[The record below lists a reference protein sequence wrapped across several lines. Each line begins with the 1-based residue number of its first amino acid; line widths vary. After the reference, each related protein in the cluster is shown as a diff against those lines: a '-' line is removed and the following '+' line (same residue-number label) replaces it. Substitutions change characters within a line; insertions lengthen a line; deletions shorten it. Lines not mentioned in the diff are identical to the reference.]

1 MFETIRK
8 HNKWMMILLFA
19 LIIPSFVFFG
29 IENYQRMN
37 DASHTAV
44 ALVDGNK
51 ITQGEWDEQ
60 HRREAEQLR
69 AANPGIDPAL
79 LDSPEAKF
87 ATLER
92 MIQQRVLAGAAN
104 KLKLYVSDQRLA
116 KELMADPA
124 IAALR
129 GPDGK
134 LDDARYKELLE
145 RQGMT
150 PQGYEA
156 MTRAQLA
163 QRQVVLGAVN
173 AGGWIPAA
181 SADLVMRPF
190 FERREIQV
198 TRFNPADFAAQVEV
212 DDAALQ
218 AYYTQHAA
226 QFKTAEQASIE
237 YVVLDLPAV
246 EKRMTIAEGDLRT
259 YYEQNKDRLGQAEQR
274 RASHI
279 LIEANA
285 AVDPAARAAARK
297 KAEEVLAEV
306 RKNPAAFA
314 ELAKKY
320 SQDTGSAVNG
330 GDLGFFD
337 RQAMVKPF
345 SDAVFALKQGEISG
359 VVESDFG
366 YHIIQLTG
374 IQGGAAGDFES
385 HKAEIEAELRKQQAQ
400 QKFAEAAEELS
411 DGVFKDPQALK
422 PIADKLGL
430 QVHTASGIGRAPAAG
445 AEGALANTHF
455 LQAVFAPESLS
466 KKNNTNAIEIG
477 PNQMAVGR
485 ILSYAPAQTKPLT
498 EIKPQVTQA
507 FVQTRSAELAKA
519 AGEAKLKEWRANPAQ
534 AAAGGETLTV
544 ARVMTTN
551 QPSAVVTAALRADRA
566 KLPGFEGA
574 DLGKQ
579 GYAVVRVN
587 KVLAPEGGM
596 AELQKQQY
604 PQVAQAQNEV
614 ELLAYY
620 ESLKKLLKVE
630 YKVQKPAAKPASAAS
645 AA

>member
-37 DASHTAV
+37 DASHAAV

-198 TRFNPADFAAQVEV
+198 TRFNPADFAAQVKV

-366 YHIIQLTG
+366 YHIIQLTD
-374 IQGGAAGDFES
+374 IKAPRKPSFE
-385 HKAEIEAELRKQQAQ
+385 ELRASMEADLKQQQAQ
-400 QKFAEAAEELS
+400 RKFAEVAETFANTVYE
-411 DGVFKDPQALK
+411 QADSLQ
-422 PIADKLGL
+422 PVVDKLKL
-430 QVHTASGIGRAPAAG
+430 KIQTAKGVVRTPVAG
-445 AEGALANTHF
+445 ANGALAHPKFLEALFSSDSLENKRNTEAVEF
-455 LQAVFAPESLS
+455 GTSQMVAGRVAEYTPARTLAYEEVQA
-466 KKNNTNAIEIG
+466 
-477 PNQMAVGR
+477 
-485 ILSYAPAQTKPLT
+485 
-498 EIKPQVTQA
+498 QVRQRYVA
-507 FVQTRSAELAKA
+507 EKAAELARKEGQAKRA
-519 AGEAKLKEWRANPAQ
+519 AWAEN
-534 AAAGGETLTV
+534 AASATGLSAPMVV
-544 ARVMTTN
+544 ARDLPLN
-551 QPSAVVTAALRADRA
+551 QPRAVLDAVLGANTDT
-566 KLPGFEGA
+566 LPAWTGV
-574 DLGKQ
+574 DLGAQ
-579 GYAVVRVN
+579 GYAVAKVNRV
-587 KVLAPEGGM
+587 VPPEAPEPQL
-596 AELQKQQY
+596 AQQRQQQY
-604 PQVAQAQNEV
+604 AQWWATAEG
-614 ELLAYY
+614 LAYY
-620 ESLKKLLKVE
+620 ETLKQRF
-630 YKVQKPAAKPASAAS
+630 KVQIKAPRPAPVAK
-645 AA
+645 